1 MVWLDVE
8 VLAGEQYG
16 LITSAQV
23 DVRGVSRA
31 TLHRKVRQGYVQ
43 QVRRGVYVLSSA
55 RWDIHRDLRAAW
67 LSLDP
72 KKSAGE
78 RLWDSPQFIVASA
91 SAAEVYGVGDF
102 YTQQYEF
109 YSRERKQISFEDIH
123 LSRRQDMSAEA
134 TIVEGLPLVPPTRLI
149 CDFLREGRDLEK
161 VSLVLQELI
170 QKEYEVHWSDVV
182 NAVHK
187 YSYRVYSACAP
198 WIMGELLK
206 TRIETRV
213 SAHPALD
220 SYLESGEKIMPVE
233 GHGHIGNPDIIYPSD
248 RVEISR
254 KIYKNT
260 TMKEESWHEHTFRHA
275 PQ

>member
-1 MVWLDVE
+1 MGWLDVE

-134 TIVEGLPLVPPTRLI
+134 TIVEGLPW
-149 CDFLREGRDLEK
+149 FL
-161 VSLVLQELI
+161 Q
-170 QKEYEVHWSDVV
+170 
-182 NAVHK
+182 
-187 YSYRVYSACAP
+187 
-198 WIMGELLK
+198 
-206 TRIETRV
+206 
-213 SAHPALD
+213 
-220 SYLESGEKIMPVE
+220 
-233 GHGHIGNPDIIYPSD
+233 PD
-248 RVEISR
+248 
-254 KIYKNT
+254 
-260 TMKEESWHEHTFRHA
+260 
-275 PQ
+275 

>member
-1 MVWLDVE
+1 MFCPL
-8 VLAGEQYG
+8 LAG
-16 LITSAQV
+16 ISIVIFA
-23 DVRGVSRA
+23 
-31 TLHRKVRQGYVQ
+31 
-43 QVRRGVYVLSSA
+43 RRGF
-55 RWDIHRDLRAAW
+55 RWT
-67 LSLDP
+67 P
-72 KKSAGE
+72 KECGE

-109 YSRERKQISFEDIH
+109 YSRERKQISFGDIH

-182 NAVHK
+182 DAVHK
-187 YSYRVYSACAP
+187 YSYRVYSASAP

-220 SYLESGEKIMPVE
+220 SYLESGEKLCRLRVM
-233 GHGHIGNPDIIYPSD
+233 DILVIPISSIPQIELKYPGKLIKT
-248 RVEISR
+248 R
-254 KIYKNT
+254 
-260 TMKEESWHEHTFRHA
+260 
-275 PQ
+275 P

>member
-91 SAAEVYGVGDF
+91 SAAEVYGEATSIHSSTSFIHGNV
-102 YTQQYEF
+102 
-109 YSRERKQISFEDIH
+109 SRS
-123 LSRRQDMSAEA
+123 LSR
-134 TIVEGLPLVPPTRLI
+134 IFI
-149 CDFLREGRDLEK
+149 C
-161 VSLVLQELI
+161 
-170 QKEYEVHWSDVV
+170 
-182 NAVHK
+182 
-187 YSYRVYSACAP
+187 RVAKIC
-198 WIMGELLK
+198 LLK
-206 TRIETRV
+206 PLLLKV
-213 SAHPALD
+213 VPWFL
-220 SYLESGEKIMPVE
+220 L
-233 GHGHIGNPDIIYPSD
+233 PD
-248 RVEISR
+248 
-254 KIYKNT
+254 
-260 TMKEESWHEHTFRHA
+260 
-275 PQ
+275 